1 MVDETKEELCQA
13 ASGTKDD
20 KLSFLKLTTV
30 FGDLASS
37 PRFADTYAA
46 MIDRVYENPD
56 VSVQM
61 RGVIES
67 DG

>member
-1 MVDETKEELCQA
+1 MKEELCQA
-13 ASGTKDD
+13 AGETKDD

-30 FGDLASS
+30 FGDLATN
-37 PRFADTYAA
+37 PRFAEVYAA
-46 MIDRVYENPD
+46 MIDRVYQNPD
-56 VSVQM
+56 VSVLM